1 MLAIFGCGVVL
12 GFEGW
17 KPSFP
22 GGVSIG
28 EGWKS
33 SFPGGVSIG
42 EGWKPSFPGGV
53 GIGEG
58 WKSSFPGGVG
68 IGEGWKPSFPGGV
81 GAVWRGALFW
91 AADCDAAFAAAVWFG
106 DYAGAFEFFD

>member
-53 GIGEG
+53 
-58 WKSSFPGGVG
+58 S

-81 GAVWRGALFW
+81 GALVRVGAVWRGALFW
-91 AADCDAAFAAAVWFG
+91 GAAHDAAFTAAVWFG